1 MAKGGVRPGAGRPK
15 GRKDDATL
23 EKEKVNKEVQQRIF
37 KAAQRILD
45 KQLALAEGCAY
56 LMLVTTVVRNKKSH
70 KEVETITDPQI
81 ISDYLDGSLEDEKEN
96 NEYYY
101 ITTEKPDN
109 RALENLLDRGLGK
122 PSQSVDHTSGGK
134 GLEEVLTTVLHGI
147 RNQSKGIE
155 SPEISE

>member
-1 MAKGGVRPGAGRPK
+1 MARGGAQPGAGRPK
-15 GRKDDATL
+15 GSKNPGTL
-23 EKEKVNKEVQQRIF
+23 EKERVNNEVKQRIF

-56 LMLVTTVVRNKKSH
+56 LMLVTTVVRDRKSH
-70 KEVETITDPQI
+70 KEVETITDPKT
-81 ISDYLDGSLEDEKEN
+81 ISAYLDGSLGDDKED

-134 GLEEVLTTVLHGI
+134 SLEEVLTTVLHGI